1 MNFEH
6 DDQQSE
12 VNRLL
17 RRAWFNA
24 IFWTAGIGS
33 FRAIG
38 YSRKA
43 MQIIRG
49 SSEPLTGMTRAR
61 FAYGLGVFGVA
72 IWLPFVVIGIA
83 ISIIN
88 R

>member
-1 MNFEH
+1 MNSEN
-6 DDQQSE
+6 DERQDE
-12 VNRLL
+12 VNLLL

-24 IFWTAGIGS
+24 IFWTGGVGS

-43 MQIIRG
+43 MQLIQS
-49 SSEPLTGMTRAR
+49 SSEPLSGMSRAKWV
-61 FAYGLGVFGVA
+61 YWLGVFGVA
-72 IWLPFVVIGIA
+72 VWLPFVTVGIA

>member
-1 MNFEH
+1 MNPE
-6 DDQQSE
+6 DDDPQAE
-12 VNRLL
+12 VNFLL

-24 IFWTAGIGS
+24 IFWTGGVGS

-43 MQIIRG
+43 IRIIRS
-49 SSEPLTGMTRAR
+49 SSEPLTGMNRAKL
-61 FAYGLGVFGVA
+61 AYGLGVFGVV
-72 IWLPFVVIGIA
+72 IWLPFVVTGIA
-83 ISIIN
+83 ASLVN

>member
-1 MNFEH
+1 MNPE
-6 DDQQSE
+6 DDDPQAE
-12 VNRLL
+12 VNFLL

-24 IFWTAGIGS
+24 IFWAGGVGS

-43 MQIIRG
+43 MQLIRR
-49 SSEPLTGMTRAR
+49 SSEPLTGMSRAR
-61 FAYGLGVFGVA
+61 LAYGLGVFGVA
-72 IWLPFVVIGIA
+72 IWLPFVVTGIA
-83 ISIIN
+83 ASLIN

>member
-1 MNFEH
+1 MNPE
-6 DDQQSE
+6 DDDPQAE
-12 VNRLL
+12 VNFLL

-24 IFWTAGIGS
+24 IFWTGGVGS

-43 MQIIRG
+43 IQIIRS
-49 SSEPLTGMTRAR
+49 SSEPLTGMNRAKL
-61 FAYGLGVFGVA
+61 AYGLGVFGVV
-72 IWLPFVVIGIA
+72 IWLPFVVTGIA
-83 ISIIN
+83 ASLIN

>member
-1 MNFEH
+1 MNPEN
-6 DDQQSE
+6 DERQDE
-12 VNRLL
+12 VNFLL

-24 IFWTAGIGS
+24 IFWTGGVGS

-43 MQIIRG
+43 MQLIQS
-49 SSEPLTGMTRAR
+49 SSEPLTGMTRAK
-61 FAYGLGVFGVA
+61 FAYGLGVFGVV
-72 IWLPFVVIGIA
+72 IWLPFVVTGIA
-83 ISIIN
+83 VSLIN

>member
-1 MNFEH
+1 MKPEH
-6 DDQQSE
+6 DDQQTE
-12 VNRLL
+12 VNFLL

-43 MQIIRG
+43 MRLIQR
-49 SSEPLTGMTRAR
+49 SSQPLTGMTRAKLVYR
-61 FAYGLGVFGVA
+61 LGVFGVA
-72 IWLPFVVIGIA
+72 VWLPFATIGIA